1 MRIRSNNQKEIQTK
15 KNKEFLCR
23 CLIRASQT
31 YLNYLCRLYVTHTAY
46 MQKKNKQQK
55 KVDSFTSR
63 DLCPVA
69 IYSGHD
75 PA

>member
-1 MRIRSNNQKEIQTK
+1 MRIRSNNQKEIK
-15 KNKEFLCR
+15 KKKKFLCR
-23 CLIRASQT
+23 YLIRASQT
-31 YLNYLCRLYVTHTAY
+31 YLNYLCRLYVTHSIYAE
-46 MQKKNKQQK
+46 KQTKK